1 MFKDECVHCQ
11 ILDCPDAAGVMMLGW
26 PALVRELEARWPH
39 AAGALKAL
47 ALLISAILSVP
58 PADVSS
64 MWMVTPLDHGL
75 WWVLAAGALVP

>member
-1 MFKDECVHCQ
+1 MHCQ
-11 ILDCPDAAGVMMLGW
+11 ILDCPNEAGVMMLGW
-26 PALVRELEARWPH
+26 PALVRELEARRPR

-75 WWVLAAGALVP
+75 WWVLAAGAPVP